1 MHPLGIF
8 CTWWS
13 LVQLCSVHSPT
24 DFLMNVISTL
34 LLFHSAQHSSIH
46 VWGTG
51 FLVNN
56 QGGGQIGLSSVS
68 VTLGCKALSKSSWYF
83 DRLVLFPMRFW
94 AVLMHWLTCQLT
106 LVARMSKVSFPLV
119 PTQVDSTQLY
129 CFLLQFSTTS
139 MCLGYL

>member
-8 CTWWS
+8 CTWWW
-13 LVQLCSVHSPT
+13 LVQLCTVHSPT

-34 LLFHSAQHSSIH
+34 LPFHSAQHSSIH

-51 FLVNN
+51 ILVNN
-56 QGGGQIGLSSVS
+56 QGGGQVGLSSVS
-68 VTLGCKALSKSSWYF
+68 VTPGCKALSKSSWYF
-83 DRLVLFPMRFW
+83 DPLVLFPMLFW
-94 AVLMHWLTCQLT
+94 AVLTYWLMCQLT
-106 LVARMSKVSFPLV
+106 LVAIMSKVSFPLV
-119 PTQVDSTQLY
+119 PTQVDSTRLY